1 MRPHELLVLDST
13 FDLTTIVADSLAQAW
28 DEMWD
33 RIRRQIDA
41 VSWRDKGPMSQLVVN
56 EKLASRPCRA

>member
-1 MRPHELLVLDST
+1 MRPYELLVLDST

-33 RIRRQIDA
+33 RIRRQIEA
-41 VSWRDKGPMSQLVVN
+41 
-56 EKLASRPCRA
+56 AS